1 MAHAVDQAAAVAALL
16 ADDLAQELPHLVVVG
31 GILHIFQ
38 NVVQLV
44 HDLQVGAAVL
54 GAFQRADGRRD
65 GRVGV
70 GAGAGQH
77 AAGKGR
83 AVTAAVVRMH
93 QQTQVQQAGFLVGEL
108 LVGTVGGQDMFGRAL
123 SRGGQVEVHAVAVV
137 DAALDLV
144 SVHHHG
150 GQLGDQVDALPQ
162 DVGQAQ
168 VLGVFIVAVH
178 GQHASRHLVHQVGRR
193 RVQDHIVGKAAG
205 QFAVVLQQFAE
216 LGILVPCGQRAEQ
229 QQPDH
234 FLKHKAVAGVGL
246 GGQGIQI
253 DAAVDQAAGDGH
265 DGAVFLFV
273 IANNVGHVGDTGQH
287 TGAVQVAQ
295 ATLDAHLVRQMR
307 VQRGIMLYIFM
318 AEQFQFFRLQ
328 CRYVRVIHRQTPLH
342 LHIYTRT
349 QISRSCTAGTHR
361 VGDCYNNITSLEFR
375 QEKLKILPQ

>member
-1 MAHAVDQAAAVAALL
+1 M
-16 ADDLAQELPHLVVVG
+16 
-31 GILHIFQ
+31 
-38 NVVQLV
+38 

-70 GAGAGQH
+70 CAGAGQH

-123 SRGGQVEVHAVAVV
+123 SLGGQVEVHAVAVV

-205 QFAVVLQQFAE
+205 QFTVVLQQFAE

-349 QISRSCTAGTHR
+349 QISHSCTAGTHR